1 MSDSTDPR
9 PPRPLGVTLA
19 IFASTVL
26 FSLFPLIQVLLL
38 FNVRQHFISQSF
50 DPSYGD
56 PIISGADVLGVPDTL
71 LTFQAFIA
79 VIFLVIA
86 VMAWRGR
93 PPQMRF
99 VLMGAVLFLTVL
111 RFMLTVSPSITP
123 PDPQAGYSSLDS
135 ILGLLN
141 STQFVLN
148 LLVMLYVVWYLNRGP
163 ARAFYRGS
171 YLTPPET
178 ATPEA

>member
-1 MSDSTDPR
+1 MSESSTTR

-26 FSLFPLIQVLLL
+26 FSLFPLVQVMLF
-38 FNVRQHFISQSF
+38 FNVRQHFIGQSF
-50 DPSYGD
+50 DSTYGD
-56 PIISGADVLGVPDTL
+56 PIISGTEVLGIPDTL
-71 LTFQAFIA
+71 LMFQAFVAI
-79 VIFLVIA
+79 IFLVIA

-111 RFMLTVSPSITP
+111 RFILTISPSITP

-135 ILGLLN
+135 ILALLN

-148 LLVMLYVVWYLNRGP
+148 LLVMLYVIWYLNRGP
-163 ARAFYRGS
+163 ARAFYRGY
-171 YLTPPET
+171 YLPPPET
-178 ATPEA
+178 AATEA